1 MHIRIDDF
9 LAAGR
14 HLRRALGGQVSPV
27 RSGSPGRSLTEADRK
42 WLLNA
47 EHVPGPGLGRELV
60 RTLSE
65 GQDRDLRVRF
75 QLDDL
80 VRREPGLGVLP
91 YLLDA
96 VGPLAAAAQG
106 HHLGDE
112 QQVGCVVGAHPA
124 ADRAARDVPE
134 SQVLGYTMDRSMR
147 MRIHD

>member
-91 YLLDA
+91 YLLTRSVRSLPLRRDTTSVMSSRSDA
-96 VGPLAAAAQG
+96 W
-106 HHLGDE
+106 
-112 QQVGCVVGAHPA
+112 
-124 ADRAARDVPE
+124 
-134 SQVLGYTMDRSMR
+134 
-147 MRIHD
+147 